1 MRKAGL
7 QARYGRSFAGADF
20 RRPFL
25 PYSRPYKISLSL
37 SLMGTDEGREHLV
50 LESAT
55 LLETEPL
62 FVSISNLAAKGAALF
77 FLFSR
82 IDSRFASWKG

>member
-1 MRKAGL
+1 
-7 QARYGRSFAGADF
+7 
-20 RRPFL
+20 
-25 PYSRPYKISLSL
+25 
-37 SLMGTDEGREHLV
+37 MGTDEGREHLV